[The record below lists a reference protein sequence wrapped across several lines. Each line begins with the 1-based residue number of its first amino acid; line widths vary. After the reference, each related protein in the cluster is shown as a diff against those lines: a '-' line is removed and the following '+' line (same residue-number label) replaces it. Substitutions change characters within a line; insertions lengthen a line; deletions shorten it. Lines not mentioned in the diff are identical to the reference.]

1 MPNIQLRMSVIPN
14 IISGIRIVCAPILL
28 FLAWEGHRNAFIVLL
43 FASLVSDVIDG
54 YIARRFNI
62 SSKLGAKLDSLGDM
76 AIYLTIPICAWWL
89 WPQVLKQEALFVFI
103 AIAAYIIPLIAGLVK
118 FRKIPSYHTFGAKI
132 AAVFMSIAILL
143 LFLIEFTWIFRI
155 AAIFQALVAC
165 EEILITT
172 RLTTLQSNVK
182 SVWHITHPHIKD
194 RA

>member
-1 MPNIQLRMSVIPN
+1 MSVIPN